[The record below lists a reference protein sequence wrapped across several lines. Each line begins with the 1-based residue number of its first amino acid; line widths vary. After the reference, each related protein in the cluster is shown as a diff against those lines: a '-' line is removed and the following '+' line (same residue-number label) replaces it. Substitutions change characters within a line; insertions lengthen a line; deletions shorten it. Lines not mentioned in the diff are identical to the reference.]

1 VSANKGFDETVA
13 ALRRPLCA
21 TVPAGDHLQIPK
33 TELGAPIAELT
44 AWCIRYAAREDV
56 QRLERRGVCWRAVN
70 FPNERSNM
78 IKLQR
83 LGHVLISVRDLER
96 SRDFYTRIL
105 GFKVLEQDPDH
116 GGLFLSVGGLGNTL
130 DLFPCKNPQAVAAS
144 DADLA
149 GRNGLG
155 LGHMAFAVE
164 TEDDLRD
171 AYFALQAAGVP
182 ILRAID
188 HVSQKSVYFHD
199 PDKNLLEIVWERPD
213 ALEIFARGRGD
224 EDKPLTFSR

>member
-1 VSANKGFDETVA
+1 
-13 ALRRPLCA
+13 
-21 TVPAGDHLQIPK
+21 
-33 TELGAPIAELT
+33 
-44 AWCIRYAAREDV
+44 
-56 QRLERRGVCWRAVN
+56 
-70 FPNERSNM
+70 M

-96 SRDFYTRIL
+96 SKDFYTRIL

-116 GGLFLSVGGLGNTL
+116 GGLFLAIGGLGNTL
-130 DLFPCKNPQAVAAS
+130 DLFQCTNLDAVASS

-155 LGHMAFAVE
+155 VRHMAFAVE
-164 TEDDLRD
+164 SEDDLRD
-171 AYFALQAAGVP
+171 AYFALQAAGVA
-182 ILRAID
+182 IVRAID
-188 HVSQKSVYFHD
+188 HVSQKSIYFHD

>member
-1 VSANKGFDETVA
+1 MLAGRELSDEGST
-13 ALRRPLCA
+13 
-21 TVPAGDHLQIPK
+21 
-33 TELGAPIAELT
+33 
-44 AWCIRYAAREDV
+44 
-56 QRLERRGVCWRAVN
+56 
-70 FPNERSNM
+70 M

-96 SRDFYTRIL
+96 SKDFYTRIL
-105 GFKVLEQDPDH
+105 GFKVLEQDPEH
-116 GGLFLSVGGLGNTL
+116 GGLFLSIGGLGNTF
-130 DLFPCKNPQAVAAS
+130 DLFQCTNPDAVASS

-155 LGHMAFAVE
+155 VRHIAFAVE

-171 AYFALQAAGVP
+171 AYFALQSAGVA
-182 ILRAID
+182 IQRAID
-188 HVSQKSVYFHD
+188 HVSQKSIYFHD
-199 PDKNLLEIVWERPD
+199 PDRNLLEIVWERPD